1 METHN
6 GCSDMPAPPP
16 TMHQFRTETTNDGI
30 LHLVFDA
37 PGRSM
42 NVFSNAAINEIE
54 MFADWLPTSDL
65 RGVVVLSG
73 KASAFC
79 AGADLSELGGAYDMI
94 MRAPRESRKA
104 VALNRFAPI
113 GRAFRKLETSGKPVA
128 AAINGLA
135 LGGGC
140 ELTLGCHYRVMA
152 DTLQTALGLPES
164 LVGLLPGGG
173 GTQRMPRLVGV
184 EASLPILLDGARL
197 TPHAAL
203 AVGAAHE
210 IVPEGAEVAAA
221 ERWIR
226 SGPSSLQPWDRP
238 EWIKPDPQS
247 LSASVSRARDKILK
261 ETSGHYPALLAIL
274 NCVERGLPEDMTT
287 GMAIEIGIFA
297 NLIQRP
303 EARNMIQ
310 TLFLGRVE
318 YEKRKMA
325 GTLPV
330 QLDTVRRNV
339 AAALAAKAAQVNRPD
354 IEAVAR
360 AAGFSKPLANVSAE
374 TSIGRPGGKGA
385 GFESAG
391 LWFERPKNESERIG
405 AELLGA
411 GALAASV
418 HADELSE
425 DDRRVVDYAI
435 VKDLGFPSYLG
446 GPFALLDY
454 LGGDR
459 LSQLLTR

>member
-1 METHN
+1 MAII
-6 GCSDMPAPPP
+6 P
-16 TMHQFRTETTNDGI
+16 R
-30 LHLVFDA
+30 
-37 PGRSM
+37 
-42 NVFSNAAINEIE
+42 FSP
-54 MFADWLPTSDL
+54 FS
-65 RGVVVLSG
+65 
-73 KASAFC
+73 
-79 AGADLSELGGAYDMI
+79 
-94 MRAPRESRKA
+94 
-104 VALNRFAPI
+104 
-113 GRAFRKLETSGKPVA
+113 
-128 AAINGLA
+128 
-135 LGGGC
+135 
-140 ELTLGCHYRVMA
+140 
-152 DTLQTALGLPES
+152 
-164 LVGLLPGGG
+164 
-173 GTQRMPRLVGV
+173 
-184 EASLPILLDGARL
+184 
-197 TPHAAL
+197 
-203 AVGAAHE
+203 
-210 IVPEGAEVAAA
+210 
-221 ERWIR
+221 
-226 SGPSSLQPWDRP
+226 
-238 EWIKPDPQS
+238 
-247 LSASVSRARDKILK
+247 
-261 ETSGHYPALLAIL
+261 

-297 NLIQRP
+297 DLIQRP

-330 QLDTVRRNV
+330 QLDTVKRNV
-339 AAALAAKAAQVNRPD
+339 AAALAAKAAQMNRPD

-360 AAGFSKPLANVSAE
+360 AAGFSKPLANVSAK
-374 TSIGRPGGKGA
+374 TPIGRPGGKGA

>member
-1 METHN
+1 
-6 GCSDMPAPPP
+6 MPAPPP
-16 TMHQFRTETTNDGI
+16 IMYQFRKETTHDGI
-30 LHLVFDA
+30 LHLIFDA

-42 NVFSNAAINEIE
+42 NVFSNAAIKEIE
-54 MFADWLPTSDL
+54 AFADWLPTSDL

-73 KASAFC
+73 KASGFC
-79 AGADLSELGGAYDMI
+79 AGADLGELGVAYDMI
-94 MRAPRESRKA
+94 MRAPLESRKA
-104 VALNRFAPI
+104 VALNQFAPI

-140 ELTLGCHYRVMA
+140 ELALGCHHRVMA
-152 DTLQTALGLPES
+152 DTPQTALGLPES

-173 GTQRMPRLVGV
+173 GTQRMPRFVGV

-197 TPHAAL
+197 PPHAAL
-203 AVGAAHE
+203 ALGAAHE
-210 IVPEGAEVAAA
+210 IAAPGAEVAAA

-226 SGPSSLQPWDRP
+226 SDPSSLQPWDRP
-238 EWIKPDPQS
+238 EWIKPDPQA
-247 LSASVSRARDKILK
+247 LAATVSRARNKILK
-261 ETSGHYPALLAIL
+261 ETSGHYPALFAIL
-274 NCVERGLPEDMTT
+274 DCIERGFPEDMTSAT
-287 GMAIEIGIFA
+287 AIEISIFA
-297 NLIQRP
+297 DLIQRP

-318 YEKRKMA
+318 YEKRKKA

-330 QLDTVRRNV
+330 QLDTVKRNV
-339 AAALAAKAAQVNRPD
+339 AAALAVKAAQMNRPD
-354 IEAVAR
+354 IEAIAR
-360 AAGFSKPLANVSAE
+360 AAGFSKPFAKNASAE
-374 TSIGRPGGKGA
+374 TPAARPGCRA
-385 GFESAG
+385 EGFESAG
-391 LWFERPKNESERIG
+391 LWFERPNSESERIG

-459 LSQLLTR
+459 LIQLVSR